1 MKNIPVASIEDLN
14 STTKGSVGWKSPSNL
29 AIVKY
34 WGKYGTQFPRNA
46 SLSLT
51 LSNAVTRTRIDY
63 EYKEKSGISLEFKFE
78 GQPKPNFES
87 RVRKFLNSIIEYF
100 PFLNHLHLKIAS
112 KNSFPH
118 SSGIA
123 SSASSMSALALCLCE
138 MEIQL
143 SQNKIDQE
151 TIRRKASFIARLG
164 SGSAC
169 RSVYPEAAIWG
180 DHPEIE
186 GASRE
191 YAIPY
196 GEMINDAFKE
206 FHDDILI
213 VSGKEKSVSSTAG
226 HALMEDNIYS
236 DARYRQAQ
244 LRMKDLVSV
253 MASGDVDAFGK
264 IAEDEA
270 LTLHALMMCSNPSY
284 MLMEPGSISIINKV
298 KAFRSE
304 TRLPVY
310 FSLDAGPNIH
320 LLYPHEIYQD
330 IDTFVE
336 DELKQYCVNATVL
349 KDKVGKGPEKL

>member
-1 MKNIPVASIEDLN
+1 MTPIQVLPINKLDPSISG
-14 STTKGSVGWKSPSNL
+14 STAWKSPSNL

-51 LSNAVTRTRIDY
+51 LSNSVTETHIDY
-63 EYKEKSGISLEFKFE
+63 QYRQKSGISLEFKFE

-87 RVRKFLNSIIEYF
+87 RIKRFLESIKEYF
-100 PFLNHLHLKIAS
+100 PFLDHLHLSIS
-112 KNSFPH
+112 SHNSFPH

-123 SSASSMSALALCLCE
+123 SSASSMSALALCLCDIE
-138 MEIQL
+138 RELSEALQDEEIL
-143 SQNKIDQE
+143 KK
-151 TIRRKASFIARLG
+151 KASFISRLG

-169 RSVYPEAAIWG
+169 RSVYPIAAIWG
-180 DHPEIE
+180 DHDNIRE
-186 GASRE
+186 ASRE

-196 GEMINDAFKE
+196 GDEINEAFQH

-213 VSGKEKSVSSTAG
+213 VSGQEKSVSSTAG
-226 HALMEDNIYS
+226 HALMEDNIYA

-244 LRMKDLVSV
+244 LRMSDLIGV
-253 MASGDVDAFGK
+253 MKSGDVDAFGR

-284 MLMEPGSISIINKV
+284 MLMDPGSISIIK
-298 KAFRSE
+298 KIRSFRAE

-320 LLYPHEIYQD
+320 LLYPHEIKDD
-330 IDTFVE
+330 IQKFID
-336 DELKQYCVNATVL
+336 DELRKYCINRTVL
-349 KDKVGKGPEKL
+349 NDKVGKGPEKL

>member
-1 MKNIPVASIEDLN
+1 MTTFPVASIGDLDSSISGN
-14 STTKGSVGWKSPSNL
+14 TAWRSPSNL

-51 LSNAVTRTRIDY
+51 LKNSVTETR
-63 EYKEKSGISLEFKFE
+63 ISLEFFFD

-87 RVRKFLNSIIEYF
+87 RIRRFLSSIVEYF
-100 PFLNHLHLKIAS
+100 PFLNHLHLSIS
-112 KNSFPH
+112 SSNSFPH

-123 SSASSMSALALCLCE
+123 SSASSMSALALCLCDMERTLSGDKISRDE
-138 MEIQL
+138 MV
-143 SQNKIDQE
+143 
-151 TIRRKASFIARLG
+151 RKASFIARLG

-169 RSVYPEAAIWG
+169 RSVYPVAALWG
-180 DHPEIE
+180 DHNSIE
-186 GASRE
+186 AASNE

-196 GEMINDAFKE
+196 GDHLHSAFKD

-213 VSGKEKSVSSTAG
+213 VSGEEKSVSSTAG

-236 DARYRQAQ
+236 EARYRQAQ
-244 LRMKDLVSV
+244 LRMSDLVTV
-253 MASGDVDAFGK
+253 MKEGDVDAFGK

-270 LTLHALMMCSNPSY
+270 LTLHALMMCSNPFY
-284 MLMEPGSISIINKV
+284 MLMDPGSIAIMKKIRS
-298 KAFRSE
+298 FRSE

-320 LLYPHEIYQD
+320 LLYPHEIRNE
-330 IDTFVE
+330 IEKFINE
-336 DELKQYCVNATVL
+336 ELIIHCVNNTVL
-349 KDKVGKGPEKL
+349 KDKVGQGPEKL

>member
-1 MKNIPVASIEDLN
+1 MTSIPVALIQDLN
-14 STTKGSVGWKSPSNL
+14 SSVSGSVGWKSPSNL

-51 LSNAVTRTRIDY
+51 LSNAVTETHIQY
-63 EYKEKSGISLEFKFE
+63 QYKDKQGISLEFLFE
-78 GQPKPNFES
+78 NQPKPNFES
-87 RVRKFLNSIIEYF
+87 RIRRFLASIIEYF
-100 PFLNHLHLKIAS
+100 PFLDHLRLKIS
-112 KNSFPH
+112 SGNSFPH

-138 MEIQL
+138 IEMNL
-143 SQNKIDQE
+143 SAEDMDMQQVKK
-151 TIRRKASFIARLG
+151 KASFISRLG

-169 RSVYPEAAIWG
+169 RSVYPTAAIWG
-180 DHPEIE
+180 DHPGIE

-196 GEMINDAFKE
+196 GDEIDAAFKD

-213 VSGKEKSVSSTAG
+213 VSKLEKSVSSTAG

-236 DARYRQAQ
+236 DARYSQAQ
-244 LRMKDLVSV
+244 LRMSDLVSV
-253 MASGDVDAFGK
+253 MKEGDVDAFGK

-284 MLMEPGSISIINKV
+284 MLMDPGSVDIIKKV
-298 KAFRSE
+298 RSFRAQ
-304 TRLPVY
+304 TRLPLY

-320 LLYPHEIYQD
+320 LLYPHEIHQD
-330 IDTFVE
+330 VGEFV
-336 DELKQYCVNATVL
+336 DNELKKHCVNGTVL
-349 KDKVGKGPEKL
+349 KDKVGKGPEKI